1 MPRQTDLKTTTTGY
15 NWAAD
20 ELESDFMTDD
30 DFEPDDMLDD
40 ADGVLPDEEDVTVP
54 AGNVPVW
61 RLIEMSRENRYL
73 QRELADFEDYD
84 SYSDDF
90 SEGYAA
96 H

>member
-15 NWAAD
+15 NRAAD
-20 ELESDFMTDD
+20 ELEYDLMSDD
-30 DFEPDDMLDD
+30 DFETDDLIDD
-40 ADGVLPDEEDVTVP
+40 EDGVLPDEEDVTVP

-61 RLIEMSRENRYL
+61 RLIEMSRENRFL
-73 QRELADFEDYD
+73 ERELADFEDYD

-90 SEGYAA
+90 REGYAA